1 MTGNFGGA
9 LEARG
14 ISSHPNKLSAKVEGD
29 IEKIDGK
36 TYISRIRVHYNVK
49 VPKGKREEAERALE
63 VHESKCTASQSVKR
77 GIEIEYSGDIVE
89 E

>member
-1 MTGNFGGA
+1 MTGNLGGA

-14 ISSHPNKLSAKVEGD
+14 IPSHPEKLTANVEGD
-29 IEKIDGK
+29 LERIDGK
-36 TYISRIRVHYNVK
+36 NYISRIRVHYTVR

-63 VHESKCTASQSVKR
+63 VHESKCTASQSVRR
-77 GIEIEYSGDIVE
+77 GIEIEYTGDIIE